1 MQCIPRMPVLLRVMC
16 RMGLEVPWLLEHEER
31 PSGFD
36 VLKAL
41 IQSKEFLESI
51 LGTKSTLH
59 FLTQICVIPK
69 HYSVF
74 YEHEAMNPIFGFEF

>member
-59 FLTQICVIPK
+59 F
-69 HYSVF
+69 YSKF
-74 YEHEAMNPIFGFEF
+74 TLSALIYGLLGESIILYFMNMKL